1 MTGGG
6 GRPENRVT
14 ARAASACMGA
24 MSDPDALRLLG
35 LLSAP
40 DRLRALSALVLGA
53 ATGEEVA
60 ARTGMTGKEALQA
73 LERLE
78 RGGVAVR
85 EEGRWRPRP
94 ETLREAVSRASAAR
108 AEEPVPEGTGAEEAA
123 VLRSFLREG
132 RITALPVQRSK
143 RLVVLDHVARA
154 FEPGVRYREPEV
166 NAVLRAFHSDHAAL
180 RRALVDEGFLDRD
193 STRYWRCGGTVD
205 L

>member
-1 MTGGG
+1 
-6 GRPENRVT
+6 
-14 ARAASACMGA
+14 

-53 ATGEEVA
+53 RTGEEVA
-60 ARTGMTGKEALQA
+60 ARTGMPARDALAA

-85 EEGRWRPRP
+85 EEGEWLPRP
-94 ETLREAVSRASAAR
+94 EALREAVARAAESRAAR
-108 AEEPVPEGTGAEEAA
+108 VEEPAAEGAGREEAK

-132 RITALPVQRSK
+132 RIVALPVQRAK
-143 RLVVLDHVARA
+143 RMVVLDHVARA
-154 FEPGVRYREPEV
+154 FEPGVRYSEPEV
-166 NAVLRAFHSDHAAL
+166 NAVLRAFHSDHASL

-193 STRYWRCGGTVD
+193 SARYWRCGGTVD
-205 L
+205 V

>member
-1 MTGGG
+1 
-6 GRPENRVT
+6 
-14 ARAASACMGA
+14 MGA

-53 ATGEEVA
+53 RTGEEVA
-60 ARTGMTGKEALQA
+60 ARTGMPARDALAA

-85 EEGRWRPRP
+85 EEGEWLPRP
-94 ETLREAVSRASAAR
+94 EALREAVARAAESRA
-108 AEEPVPEGTGAEEAA
+108 EDPVPEGAGGEEAA

-132 RITALPVQRSK
+132 RIVALPVQRAK

-154 FEPGVRYREPEV
+154 FEPGVRYSEPEV
-166 NAVLRAFHSDHAAL
+166 NAVLRVFHSDHASL

-205 L
+205 V

>member
-1 MTGGG
+1 
-6 GRPENRVT
+6 
-14 ARAASACMGA
+14 

-53 ATGEEVA
+53 RTGEEVA
-60 ARTGMTGKEALQA
+60 DRTGMPARDALAA

-85 EEGRWRPRP
+85 EEGGWLPRP
-94 ETLREAVSRASAAR
+94 EALREAVARAAESRAEDPA
-108 AEEPVPEGTGAEEAA
+108 PEGAGREEAK

-132 RITALPVQRSK
+132 RIVALPVQRAK

-154 FEPGVRYREPEV
+154 FEPGVRYSEPEV
-166 NAVLRAFHSDHAAL
+166 NAVLRAFHSDHASL

-193 STRYWRCGGTVD
+193 SARYWRCGGTVD
-205 L
+205 V